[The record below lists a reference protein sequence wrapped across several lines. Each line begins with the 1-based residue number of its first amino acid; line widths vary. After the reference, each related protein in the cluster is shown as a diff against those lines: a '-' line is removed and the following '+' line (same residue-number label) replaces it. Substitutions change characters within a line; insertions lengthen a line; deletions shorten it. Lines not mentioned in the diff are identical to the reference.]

1 MQGGL
6 GPLVP
11 RVLCTTLTISLSSFM
26 GNDCK
31 GVLGH
36 YTLGFCARPLL
47 SLSPTSWGM
56 IARGSWV
63 LIPSGSVHDLALSLS
78 LFVGNDCKG
87 FLGPHTLGFCA
98 RPLLFLSLASWG
110 MIARGSWVLMLSGS
124 AHAPV
129 MFLSLSGE

>member
-1 MQGGL
+1 MIARGSW
-6 GPLVP
+6 
-11 RVLCTTLTISLSSFM
+11 VLIPSGSAHDLILSLSLFM

-31 GVLGH
+31 GFLGPH
-36 YTLGFCARPLL
+36 TLGFCARPLL
-47 SLSPTSWGM
+47 FLSLASWGM

-124 AHAPV
+124 AHDP
-129 MFLSLSGE
+129 